1 MNILGMG
8 FLELLVV
15 FLIAFIVLGPER
27 MMEMSRK
34 AGRLV
39 GDLRRMNSG
48 LRETLTIDDSEE
60 DLMSRTGRADD
71 DEQQQGETADRQLQD
86 GPVDF
91 RAWRASRLH
100 VPSEAGWDKG
110 PEETD
115 GGDDGAGPTGA
126 TR

>member
-15 FLIAFIVLGPER
+15 FFIAFIVLGPDR
-27 MMEMSRK
+27 MVEMSRK

-48 LRETLTIDDSEE
+48 LRETLTIDESEQE
-60 DLMSRTGRADD
+60 SESRTERAGD
-71 DEQQQGETADRQLQD
+71 DERQGEDADNQLNEA
-86 GPVDF
+86 PVDF

-100 VPSEAGWDKG
+100 VSSDAGEDEG
-110 PEETD
+110 GEQTD
-115 GGDDGAGPTGA
+115 GSEGGGPNGA

>member
-15 FLIAFIVLGPER
+15 FFIAFVVLGPER
-27 MMEMSRK
+27 MVEMSRK

-48 LRETLTIDDSEE
+48 LRETLTIDEPEE
-60 DLMSRTGRADD
+60 DPKSRSDQEAKG
-71 DEQQQGETADRQLQD
+71 EQQGETVDRQLHE

-100 VPSEAGWDKG
+100 VPSDSGDEGSG
-110 PEETD
+110 EETE
-115 GGDDGAGPTGA
+115 GGSGGAGQDGA

>member
-15 FLIAFIVLGPER
+15 FFIAFIVLGPER
-27 MMEMSRK
+27 MIDMSRK

-48 LRETLTIDDSEE
+48 LRETLTIDDSEQE
-60 DLMSRTGRADD
+60 PESRTERAGDD
-71 DEQQQGETADRQLQD
+71 DKQGEDADGQLHEA
-86 GPVDF
+86 PVDF

-100 VPSEAGWDKG
+100 VSPEAGDDEG
-110 PEETD
+110 GEQTD
-115 GGDDGAGPTGA
+115 GDGGGPNGA
-126 TR
+126 NR

>member
-15 FLIAFIVLGPER
+15 FFIAFVVLGPER
-27 MMEMSRK
+27 MVEMSRK

-48 LRETLTIDDSEE
+48 LRETLTIDEPEE
-60 DLMSRTGRADD
+60 DPKSRSDQEAKG
-71 DEQQQGETADRQLQD
+71 EQQGETADRQLHE

-100 VPSEAGWDKG
+100 VPPDSGDEGSG
-110 PEETD
+110 EETE
-115 GGDDGAGPTGA
+115 GGSGGAGQDGA

>member
-15 FLIAFIVLGPER
+15 FFIAFIVLGPER
-27 MMEMSRK
+27 MVDMSRK

-48 LRETLTIDDSEE
+48 LRETLTIDESEQE
-60 DLMSRTGRADD
+60 PESRTERAGDD
-71 DEQQQGETADRQLQD
+71 GKQGEDADSQLHEA
-86 GPVDF
+86 PVDF

-100 VPSEAGWDKG
+100 VSPEAGEDDG
-110 PEETD
+110 GEQTD
-115 GGDDGAGPTGA
+115 GSEGGPNGA

>member
-15 FLIAFIVLGPER
+15 FFIAFIVLGPER
-27 MMEMSRK
+27 MVEMSRK

-48 LRETLTIDDSEE
+48 LRETLTIDEPEE
-60 DLMSRTGRADD
+60 DPKSRTEQEGES
-71 DEQQQGETADRQLQD
+71 EQQRGEPGDRQMHE

-100 VPSEAGWDKG
+100 VSSDAG
-110 PEETD
+110 ED
-115 GGDDGAGPTGA
+115 GGGQEPDGGSADAGPDGTS
-126 TR
+126 R

>member
-15 FLIAFIVLGPER
+15 FFIAFIVLGPER
-27 MMEMSRK
+27 MVDMSRK

-39 GDLRRMNSG
+39 GDLRKMNSG
-48 LRETLTIDDSEE
+48 LRETLTFDESEE
-60 DLMSRTGRADD
+60 EPKSRTERAGDSD
-71 DEQQQGETADRQLQD
+71 QQGEAADNQLHEA
-86 GPVDF
+86 PVDF

-100 VPSEAGWDKG
+100 VSSDGGEDEDG
-110 PEETD
+110 EQTD
-115 GGDDGAGPTGA
+115 GSGGGPNGA

>member
-15 FLIAFIVLGPER
+15 FFIAFVVLGPER
-27 MMEMSRK
+27 MVEMSRK

-48 LRETLTIDDSEE
+48 LRETLTIDEPEE
-60 DLMSRTGRADD
+60 DPKSRSDQEAKG
-71 DEQQQGETADRQLQD
+71 EQQGETADRQLHE

-100 VPSEAGWDKG
+100 VPSDSGDEGSG
-110 PEETD
+110 EETE
-115 GGDDGAGPTGA
+115 GGSGGAGQDGA

>member
-15 FLIAFIVLGPER
+15 FFIAFIVLGPER
-27 MMEMSRK
+27 MVDMSKK

-48 LRETLTIDDSEE
+48 LRETLTIDESEQE
-60 DLMSRTGRADD
+60 PESRTERAGDD
-71 DEQQQGETADRQLQD
+71 DKQREGADSQLHEA
-86 GPVDF
+86 PVDF

-100 VPSEAGWDKG
+100 IPPDAGEDG
-110 PEETD
+110 GGEQTD
-115 GGDDGAGPTGA
+115 GSGGGPNGA

>member
-8 FLELLVV
+8 FLEMLVV
-15 FLIAFIVLGPER
+15 FFIAFIVLGPER
-27 MMEMSRK
+27 MVDMSRK

-48 LRETLTIDDSEE
+48 LRETLTADESEQE
-60 DLMSRTGRADD
+60 PESRTGKAGDD
-71 DEQQQGETADRQLQD
+71 DEQGEDADERVREA
-86 GPVDF
+86 PVDF

-100 VPSEAGWDKG
+100 VSPDAGEDEG
-110 PEETD
+110 GEQTD
-115 GGDDGAGPTGA
+115 GSGGGPNGE

>member
-15 FLIAFIVLGPER
+15 FFIAFIVLGPER

-48 LRETLTIDDSEE
+48 LRETLTIEEPEDDPK
-60 DLMSRTGRADD
+60 SRT
-71 DEQQQGETADRQLQD
+71 EQEGKSEQQGEIADRQLD
-86 GPVDF
+86 EGPVDF

-100 VPSEAGWDKG
+100 VSSDAGEDG
-110 PEETD
+110 GGQETD
-115 GGDDGAGPTGA
+115 GDSGDAGPDGMS
-126 TR
+126 R